1 MTTSSGACLTEI
13 QVSELPGKLRRL
25 ACLFGLALGLAG
37 ATLDAAAQQIY
48 RWVDANG
55 TPHYSN
61 APPPPGV
68 TAEVIAIKAEAGEPS
83 ADTKECYTIRCQ
95 GERME
100 KRIAARQAEEARLA
114 AERAALEP
122 PEPRGLEFRKY
133 IMLERGMSEGEVL
146 TIAGAPD
153 FGGDQG
159 IAYAAPSTVQ
169 VGRYLR
175 APARVAW
182 AVATWTYMPT
192 VADPFTTT
200 VTFVGGRVSEIQ
212 RVRKF

>member
-1 MTTSSGACLTEI
+1 MGCLI
-13 QVSELPGKLRRL
+13 
-25 ACLFGLALGLAG
+25 GLALCLAC
-37 ATLDAAAQQIY
+37 ASLDASAQQVY
-48 RWVDANG
+48 RWIDAKG

-61 APPPPGV
+61 SPPPPGV
-68 TAEVIAIKAEAGEPS
+68 TAEVIAIRAATGEPS
-83 ADTKECYTIRCQ
+83 PDTKECYTIRCQ

-100 KRIAARQAEEARLA
+100 KRIAARQAEDERLA
-114 AERAALEP
+114 AERAAAAP
-122 PEPRGLEFRKY
+122 PEPRGLEFRRY
-133 IMLERGMSEGEVL
+133 IMIERGMSEGEVL
-146 TIAGAPD
+146 TIAGTPD

-200 VTFVGGRVSEIQ
+200 ITFVGGRVSEIQ

>member
-1 MTTSSGACLTEI
+1 
-13 QVSELPGKLRRL
+13 VPELLGQSRRL
-25 ACLFGLALGLAG
+25 GCLIGLAAVLAFSP
-37 ATLDAAAQQIY
+37 LDACAQQIY
-48 RWVDANG
+48 RWVDAKG

-61 APPPPGV
+61 SPPPPGV

-83 ADTKECYTIRCQ
+83 LDTKECYTIRCQ

-114 AERAALEP
+114 AERAAAEP

-133 IMLERGMSEGEVL
+133 IMIERGMSEGEVL
-146 TIAGAPD
+146 TIAGTPD

-159 IAYAAPSTVQ
+159 VAFAAPSTVQ
-169 VGRYLR
+169 VGPYLR

-200 VTFVGGRVSEIQ
+200 ITFVGGRVSEIQ

>member
-1 MTTSSGACLTEI
+1 VA
-13 QVSELPGKLRRL
+13 ELPGKSRRL
-25 ACLFGLALGLAG
+25 GCLIGLAVGLGVCA
-37 ATLDAAAQQIY
+37 LDVSAQQIY
-48 RWVDANG
+48 RWVDTKG

-68 TAEVIAIKAEAGEPS
+68 TAEVIAIKGGAGEPS
-83 ADTKECYTIRCQ
+83 PDTKECYTIRCQ
-95 GERME
+95 GERLD
-100 KRIAARQAEEARLA
+100 KRIAARQAEDARLA
-114 AERAALEP
+114 AEREAAAP

-133 IMLERGMSEGEVL
+133 IMIERGMSEGEVL
-146 TIAGAPD
+146 TVAGAPD

-169 VGRYLR
+169 VGPYLR

-200 VTFVGGRVSEIQ
+200 VTFIGGRVSEIQ

>member
-1 MTTSSGACLTEI
+1 
-13 QVSELPGKLRRL
+13 VPELPEKYRGLG
-25 ACLFGLALGLAG
+25 CLIGLALALGC
-37 ATLDAAAQQIY
+37 ATLDASAQQIY
-48 RWVDANG
+48 RWVDAKG
-55 TPHYSN
+55 TAHYSN
-61 APPPPGV
+61 SPPPPGV
-68 TAEVIAIKAEAGEPS
+68 TAEVIGIKAEAGEPS
-83 ADTKECYTIRCQ
+83 PDTKECYTIRCQ
-95 GERME
+95 GERMD
-100 KRIAARQAEEARLA
+100 KRIAARQAEEAKLA
-114 AERAALEP
+114 AERAASEP

-133 IMLERGMSEGEVL
+133 IMIERGMSEGEVL

-169 VGRYLR
+169 VGPYLR
-175 APARVAW
+175 GPARVAW

-200 VTFVGGRVSEIQ
+200 INFVGGRVSEIQ